1 MTFRSKILAAF
12 AASLPLAAFAGTSVT
27 FDDGTVLYLNPEQK
41 VYVSEHKVYELVEL
55 EPLNT
60 GESSEPE
67 PQGSEEWCEWYLE
80 QNDGVVAP
88 SFDEGY
94 TIYTRNCR

>member
-1 MTFRSKILAAF
+1 MTFLSKTLAAIAVLF
-12 AASLPLAAFAGTSVT
+12 SFSAIAETTIT
-27 FDDGTVLYLNPEQK
+27 FDDGTVVYLEPEQK
-41 VYVSEHKVYELVEL
+41 VYVSVHKVYELVEL
-55 EPLNT
+55 EPVVG

-94 TIYTRNCR
+94 TIYVRNCQ